1 MSDAIVVALI
11 AAASSVIGPVVLYL
25 VTTRRHR
32 ETKELLAENTGKTGE
47 VLHQVK
53 NDHTTNLREELDAR
67 FGGLHDKLERVEAAQ
82 GYLGGTVGH
91 LIRDVKD
98 SLRHQREH
106 ETAAGLAL
114 EQLQRRDDELAA
126 ELRRLSDPPPG

>member
-11 AAASSVIGPVVLYL
+11 AAGASVVGPVVLYL
-25 VTTRRHR
+25 VTNRRHH
-32 ETKELLAENTGKTGE
+32 ETKALLAENTSKTGE

-53 NDHTTNLREELDAR
+53 NDHSTNLREELDAR
-67 FGGLHDKLERVEAAQ
+67 FAGLHDKLERVEAAQ

-98 SLRHQREH
+98 ALRRQSEH
-106 ETAAGLAL
+106 EAASVLAL
-114 EQLQRRDDELAA
+114 EALRKRDQELAD
-126 ELRRLSDPPPG
+126 RLDRLDD